1 MNKTKEF
8 VLPGEEY
15 PYLCSKVYVYNL
27 QKKRY
32 TYTCTINCS
41 SRLLQKFKLWTPV
54 LNLLFN
60 SMLFLSQF
68 CRCFGALGYHT
79 TCRSGRQMR
88 ILFPS
93 LSCPRNTRKVQKKEI
108 ILNKNYS
115 KQEDEWTLWP
125 FIQGLQLKNCQK
137 CNQWN
142 KSKKLTI
149 SQVRPWLN

>member
-1 MNKTKEF
+1 MDEQKKEF
-8 VLPGEEY
+8 VPPGEEY

-108 ILNKNYS
+108 ILNKRTN
-115 KQEDEWTLWP
+115 
-125 FIQGLQLKNCQK
+125 GLSDHSYKAYNSRTVKNVI
-137 CNQWN
+137 NEIRAR
-142 KSKKLTI
+142 S
-149 SQVRPWLN
+149 

>member
-1 MNKTKEF
+1 MNKRRNLYRLEKSIPT
-8 VLPGEEY
+8 
-15 PYLCSKVYVYNL
+15 YVA
-27 QKKRY
+27 RY
-32 TYTCTINCS
+32 SYTCTINCS

-108 ILNKNYS
+108 ILNKRTN
-115 KQEDEWTLWP
+115 
-125 FIQGLQLKNCQK
+125 GLSDHSYKAYNSRTVKNVI
-137 CNQWN
+137 NEIRAR
-142 KSKKLTI
+142 S
-149 SQVRPWLN
+149 